1 MKNWFLLIKRKLGSR
16 LLFGVLWSFATLISG
31 VALLMLSGWFI
42 SATALAGISIAAGIG
57 IMFDMYMPGS
67 GIRFFALSRTVSRY
81 AERLYNHDSILRL
94 ISVFRLTLFSSMA
107 GMSNA
112 SLRSTNDSEWLAKL
126 TADLDALDAILLRYT
141 IVPIAVLLLIL
152 SVTFFVGFFY
162 LELAL
167 VLGLVML
174 VLLSATI
181 MATVKLTKVHAY
193 KTSALLSTCRENL
206 IEHLSGALEL
216 QAFNMMLHH
225 EQKLAQNMT
234 SFYALQKS
242 LNRKVANIQLAVDT
256 ALGLVTVSLIVVG
269 MYAANL
275 SLITGPFAV
284 LLVMMFMA
292 MAELLQGIPSQ
303 FSSWGQTEFS
313 VNRLNSLLHETPVM
327 SHKSEQDTQSLEV
340 QIKGHPQILNS
351 KHDDGLQ
358 FTLRPQHIIN
368 VTGRS
373 GSGKSSI
380 AKFIVDRGKYENP
393 LNEADNYVLLNKCI
407 PLSHL
412 SSIDWYS
419 RIAYLEQANTLLA
432 GSLGYNLALGIS
444 DVSEKDL
451 WRVLKIVELEQ
462 WANKL
467 PEGLNTWLGEMGAK
481 VSGGQARRIC
491 LARLL
496 LRDSAIIILDEPFNG
511 LDEEMS
517 KRIWLNMQT
526 WLANKMVLLLS
537 HHTPK
542 YLLDTNSSSDA
553 MSLAPKLISVSL
565 N

>member
-1 MKNWFLLIKRKLGSR
+1 MKNWFLLIRRKLGSR
-16 LLFGVLWSFATLISG
+16 LVFGVLWSFATLFSG
-31 VALLMLSGWFI
+31 AALLMLSGWFI
-42 SATALAGISIAAGIG
+42 SATALAGISIAAGIS

-94 ISVFRLTLFSSMA
+94 ISVFRLTLFSSMT

-141 IVPIAVLLLIL
+141 IVPIAIFLLIL

-162 LELAL
+162 LELAI
-167 VLGLVML
+167 VLGIVML
-174 VLLSATI
+174 VFLCASI
-181 MATVKLTKVHAY
+181 FATVKLTKVHAY
-193 KTSALLSTCRENL
+193 KTSALLSDCSENL

-225 EQKLAQNMT
+225 EQKLTQSMA
-234 SFYALQKS
+234 SFYAVQKS
-242 LNRKVANIQLAVDT
+242 LNKKVANIQLIVDS
-256 ALGLVTVSLIVVG
+256 ALGLVTVSLIVLG
-269 MYAANL
+269 MYSANMG
-275 SLITGPFAV
+275 LITGPFAV

-292 MAELLQGIPSQ
+292 MTELLQGIPSQ
-303 FSSWGQTEFS
+303 FSSWGQTEFA
-313 VNRLNSLLHETPVM
+313 VARLNSLLHETPM
-327 SHKSEQDTQSLEV
+327 PNHKIEHDTQSLDV
-340 QIKGHPQILNS
+340 HIKGHPQILSSQHN
-351 KHDDGLQ
+351 GLQ
-358 FTLRPQHIIN
+358 FTLLPQQIVN
-368 VTGRS
+368 VTGHS

-380 AKFIVDRGKYENP
+380 AKFIIDMGKYESP
-393 LNEADNYVLLNKCI
+393 LNESDNYVLLNQSI
-407 PLSHL
+407 DLSHL

-419 RIAYLEQANTLLA
+419 RISYLEQANTLLA

-467 PEGLNTWLGEMGAK
+467 PEGLNTWLGEMGAN

-496 LRDSAIIILDEPFNG
+496 LRDSPIIILDEPFNG

-517 KRIWLNMQT
+517 KRIWLSMQT
-526 WLANKMVLLLS
+526 WLSNKMVLLLS
-537 HHTPK
+537 HHTPE
-542 YLLDTNSSSDA
+542 YLLDVPASNTATNMSS
-553 MSLAPKLISVSL
+553 KLTSISL